1 MEKTTKKKN
10 NTVKK
15 KSTTKNNISKKR
27 TTTPK
32 KSMPKKTSSKKQ
44 TSSKKT
50 TPKETPLKKQTLENK
65 ISKIK
70 YSDIIAGVIGI
81 TCAIIFVVC
90 IINIIGWFSA
100 NKETKK
106 IEEQTKTAIKG
117 KLKNKKID
125 FKKLKE
131 QNSDTVAYIQIN
143 NTKIDYPIVK
153 TSNNRYYLTHNF
165 NKKYSEAGWI
175 FANFVNKFDG
185 TDKNISLFGH
195 ARLDGSMFGSL
206 KTTLT
211 KEWQKDDKNFV
222 ITFITENEKSKYQVF
237 STYKIK
243 EEDYYIKADF
253 RNNEF
258 KEFID
263 IIKKRSNKD
272 YNVELTEED
281 QILTLSTCDIND
293 KYRIVLHA
301 KKIKE

>member
-1 MEKTTKKKN
+1 MANKKT

-15 KSTTKNNISKKR
+15 K
-27 TTTPK
+27 TTT
-32 KSMPKKTSSKKQ
+32 
-44 TSSKKT
+44 SKKT
-50 TPKETPLKKQTLENK
+50 TTKKTNTVKNNNVKKSSPKKIISNKKKVEEK

-70 YSDIIAGVIGI
+70 YSDVIAILIGI
-81 TCAIIFVVC
+81 ICSVIFVVC
-90 IINIIGWFSA
+90 IINIVDWFSS

-106 IEEQTKTAIKG
+106 IEEETKTAIKG
-117 KLKNKKID
+117 KLKNKEID

-143 NTKIDYPIVK
+143 NTKIDYPVVK
-153 TSNNRYYLTHNF
+153 TTNNRYYLTHNF
-165 NKKYSEAGWI
+165 NKKGSQAGWI
-175 FANFVNKFDG
+175 FANYANKFDG

-211 KEWQKDDKNFV
+211 KEWQSDEKNFV
-222 ITFITENEKSKYQVF
+222 ITFITEKEKSKYQVF

-258 KEFID
+258 SEFIN

-272 YNVELTEED
+272 YNVELTDQD

>member
-1 MEKTTKKKN
+1 MANKKT

-15 KSTTKNNISKKR
+15 K
-27 TTTPK
+27 TTT
-32 KSMPKKTSSKKQ
+32 
-44 TSSKKT
+44 SKKT
-50 TPKETPLKKQTLENK
+50 TTKKTNTVKNNNVKKSSPKKIISNKKKVEEK

-70 YSDIIAGVIGI
+70 YSDVIAILIGI
-81 TCAIIFVVC
+81 ICSVIFVVC
-90 IINIIGWFSA
+90 IINIVDWFSS
-100 NKETKK
+100 NKENKK
-106 IEEQTKTAIKG
+106 IEEETKTAIKG
-117 KLKNKKID
+117 KLKNKEID

-143 NTKIDYPIVK
+143 NTKIDYPVVK
-153 TSNNRYYLTHNF
+153 TTNNRYYLTHNF
-165 NKKYSEAGWI
+165 NKKGSQAGWI
-175 FANFVNKFDG
+175 FANYANKFDG

-211 KEWQKDDKNFV
+211 KEWQSDEKNFV
-222 ITFITENEKSKYQVF
+222 ITFITEKEKSKYQVF

-258 KEFID
+258 SEFIN

-272 YNVELTEED
+272 YNVELTDQD

>member
-1 MEKTTKKKN
+1 MANKKT

-15 KSTTKNNISKKR
+15 K
-27 TTTPK
+27 TTT
-32 KSMPKKTSSKKQ
+32 
-44 TSSKKT
+44 SKKT
-50 TPKETPLKKQTLENK
+50 TTKKTNKVKNNNVKKSSPKKIISNKKKVEEK

-70 YSDIIAGVIGI
+70 YSDVIAILIGI
-81 TCAIIFVVC
+81 ICSVIFVVC
-90 IINIIGWFSA
+90 IINIVDWFSA

-106 IEEQTKTAIKG
+106 IEEETKIAIKG
-117 KLKNKKID
+117 KLKNKEID
-125 FKKLKE
+125 LKKLKE

-143 NTKIDYPIVK
+143 NTKIDYPVVK
-153 TSNNRYYLTHNF
+153 TTNNRYYLTHNF
-165 NKKYSEAGWI
+165 NKKGSQAGWI
-175 FANFVNKFDG
+175 FANYANKFDG

-211 KEWQKDDKNFV
+211 KEWQSDEKNLI

-243 EEDYYIKADF
+243 EEDYYIKSDF

-258 KEFID
+258 NEFLGVV
-263 IIKKRSNKD
+263 KKRSNKD
-272 YNVELTEED
+272 YKVELNEQD
-281 QILTLSTCDIND
+281 KVLTLSTCDIND

-301 KKIKE
+301 KKIRNNSWDYSFFVIL

>member
-1 MEKTTKKKN
+1 MANKKT

-15 KSTTKNNISKKR
+15 KTTTSKKVTTKKTNTVKNNNV
-27 TTTPK
+27 K
-32 KSMPKKTSSKKQ
+32 KSSPKKTVSNKK
-44 TSSKKT
+44 KV
-50 TPKETPLKKQTLENK
+50 EEK

-70 YSDIIAGVIGI
+70 YSDIIACIIGI
-81 TCAIIFVVC
+81 TCAIIFVIC
-90 IINIIGWFSA
+90 IINIISWFSA

-106 IEEQTKTAIKG
+106 IEEQTKIAIKG

-131 QNSDTVAYIQIN
+131 QNPDTIAYIQIN

-175 FANFVNKFDG
+175 FANYVNKFDG

-206 KTTLT
+206 KKTLT
-211 KEWQKDDKNFV
+211 KEWQNDEKNFI

-237 STYKIK
+237 STYKVK

-258 KEFID
+258 NEFLD

-272 YNVELTEED
+272 YNVELKEED
-281 QILTLSTCDIND
+281 QVLTLSTCDIND